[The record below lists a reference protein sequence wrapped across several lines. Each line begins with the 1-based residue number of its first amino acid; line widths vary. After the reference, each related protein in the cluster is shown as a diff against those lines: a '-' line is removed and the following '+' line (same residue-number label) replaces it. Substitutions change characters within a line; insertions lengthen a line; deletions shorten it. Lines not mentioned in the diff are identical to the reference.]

1 MTKSQ
6 EKDAQVHAEWSRLH
20 NELNEVIRK
29 EFPKGTKVKYRFGQG
44 WIFGVVEEMP
54 SWSGGDELKIKN
66 TKTGTTRNV
75 KAKELEFDTD
85 SDASSKKAA

>member
-1 MTKSQ
+1 MTKTQ
-6 EKDAQVHAEWSRLH
+6 EKDAQVHEEWSRLH
-20 NELNEVIRK
+20 TELSQVIRQ

-44 WIFGVVEEMP
+44 WIYGTVEEHP
-54 SWSGGDELKIKN
+54 SWHGGDELKIKN

-85 SDASSKKAA
+85 TSTDSKKAA